1 MARAT
6 STVSTTAQPVPIL
19 RKPGTSSNEL
29 VLMIPTVTM
38 TGYVAAEIYSRNVLS
53 SVHKTDDKLLFMEQH
68 SEIRDIWRFYWLIQ
82 RPPAQ
87 RHTTRP
93 IDLFLYIDGIT
104 LAIFLKLARNR
115 FILLCAHQFL
125 TNQCILDPGF
135 QISDETFVDME
146 YADTITF
153 FQEGEDVQM
162 FLNELTKVT
171 LSFGMHSAPTK
182 YKLTTGDT
190 EDELAFR
197 KMRNRCKSE
206 IRQWNIRKQATI
218 LDLARKNRNVLF
230 KYMRHRRRNKPSAFS
245 LRDRNGEP
253 TSDPIVVPESYRDH
267 YAGLY
272 SVTASSS
279 HPTLSRRTYERPLTD
294 LGFTVE
300 DIRQLLHKI
309 NPFCALGPDEVHP
322 RILKE
327 TSYTLATHFHLLFRQ
342 SLDEGHLPSVWKE
355 TPIYKTGR
363 TKDVILIERVRRAAT
378 KMVGRLKS
386 MDYETRLAMLDL
398 FLLKYRHLRGDL
410 ILTYALFEQGL
421 ANRFFTV
428 DPANAWRGHGERQPL
443 NDKNKTDP
451 GNLGESLDPVYQ
463 SVNL

>member
-162 FLNELTKVT
+162 FLNELTKVI

-182 YKLTTGDT
+182 YKVIAMFIHHCHLKNTMMMSTPLTVQGEAYKFVMRYIYIRSCIGSDVSVADEVSARLCNARVAFSKLKHLWRQSGVSLDIKKRVYYSAVRALRLGLSERQTLSSNKLLLSFYFFLVAPLPKLQTSTPVAQTPHKTVIYSNWLVPGLHSHGPPTKGKLSANLHPPVSLCRSPSHPDPSATELRVRSPIVAPLTTFKG
-190 EDELAFR
+190 LSI
-197 KMRNRCKSE
+197 NRS
-206 IRQWNIRKQATI
+206 
-218 LDLARKNRNVLF
+218 
-230 KYMRHRRRNKPSAFS
+230 M
-245 LRDRNGEP
+245 
-253 TSDPIVVPESYRDH
+253 
-267 YAGLY
+267 
-272 SVTASSS
+272 SV
-279 HPTLSRRTYERPLTD
+279 
-294 LGFTVE
+294 
-300 DIRQLLHKI
+300 Q
-309 NPFCALGPDEVHP
+309 C
-322 RILKE
+322 
-327 TSYTLATHFHLLFRQ
+327 
-342 SLDEGHLPSVWKE
+342 
-355 TPIYKTGR
+355 
-363 TKDVILIERVRRAAT
+363 
-378 KMVGRLKS
+378 
-386 MDYETRLAMLDL
+386 
-398 FLLKYRHLRGDL
+398 
-410 ILTYALFEQGL
+410 
-421 ANRFFTV
+421 
-428 DPANAWRGHGERQPL
+428 
-443 NDKNKTDP
+443 
-451 GNLGESLDPVYQ
+451 
-463 SVNL
+463 